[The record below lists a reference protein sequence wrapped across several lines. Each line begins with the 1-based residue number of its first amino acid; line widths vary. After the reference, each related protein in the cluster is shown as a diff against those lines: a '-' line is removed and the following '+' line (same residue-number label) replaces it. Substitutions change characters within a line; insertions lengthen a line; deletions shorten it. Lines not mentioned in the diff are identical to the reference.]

1 MLPNFKYVWKIA
13 VCVLVLSLVVTG
25 CANNSTQPAA
35 SNEAA
40 AISTT
45 APAAEQAVATDTPA
59 PVAEAVATEAPKQ
72 ETTNS
77 ESQAAAAGKTFVIDS
92 AQSKARYNIF
102 EELRGSP
109 KTVEGVST
117 LEGSVTLDPANLAT
131 ASISAITI
139 DARSFKTDSTMRD
152 GAVRRFI
159 LGSNDDNYRYI
170 TFTPTAT
177 SGLPASA
184 TAGETIS
191 FQVTGDMKI
200 YETTKPVT
208 FAMTVTATSETEITG
223 SGTTTVLRSDFGLS
237 IPSVPG
243 VANVAD
249 EVPLFIDFIAKAN

>member
-1 MLPNFKYVWKIA
+1 MLPNFKYAWKIA
-13 VCVLVLSLVVTG
+13 VCAFILSLVVTG
-25 CANNSTQPAA
+25 CANAPQPAA
-35 SNEAA
+35 SSEVAA
-40 AISTT
+40 TSTT
-45 APAAEQAVATDTPA
+45 APAAEPAAATDTPA
-59 PVAEAVATEAPKQ
+59 PVVAEVAATEAPKQ

-77 ESQAAAAGKTFVIDS
+77 ESQAAAAGKMFVIDS

-102 EELRGSP
+102 EELRGAP

-117 LEGSVTLDPANLAT
+117 LEGSVTLDPANLAS
-131 ASISAITI
+131 ASISTITI
-139 DARSFKTDSTMRD
+139 DARAFKTDSTMRD

-159 LGSNDDNYRYI
+159 LGSNNDDYRYI
-170 TFTPTAT
+170 TFTPTAI

-184 TAGETIS
+184 AVGETIS

-223 SGTTTVLRSDFGLS
+223 SGTTTVLRSDFGLT
-237 IPSVPG
+237 IPSVPS

-249 EVPLFIDFIAKAN
+249 EVPLFIDFVAKTN